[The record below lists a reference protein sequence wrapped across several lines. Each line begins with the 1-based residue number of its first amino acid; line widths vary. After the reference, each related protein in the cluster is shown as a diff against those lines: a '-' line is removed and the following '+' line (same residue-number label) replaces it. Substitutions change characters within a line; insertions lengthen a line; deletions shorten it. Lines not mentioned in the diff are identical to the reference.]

1 MFQDQKMKYFLI
13 AGEASGDLHG
23 ARIMKSILQEDK
35 SAEFRFWG
43 GDQMNAVAP
52 GLITHYKA
60 NAIMGFVEVVM
71 SLKKVLNNLS
81 HCKSEI
87 LKFQPDVVIFI
98 DYPGFNLRMA
108 EFCKKNG
115 FKTVYF
121 IAPKVWAWKENRA
134 KKLELYIDL
143 LLIIF
148 PFEIEYFK
156 KWKVNTQYIGNP
168 LLDEVDEFNAAN
180 PFNKGN
186 DKPILALL
194 PGSRR
199 QEIKL
204 MLPIMLDTAARL
216 PQFRVLICGAPGLE
230 YDDYEPYLKKD
241 VDLEFGRTYSILA
254 RSEAAIVCSG
264 TASLETALLN
274 VPQVCAYKANPI
286 SIAIGRLLV
295 KAKYMSLVN
304 LNLGRLAVPELL
316 QEVFTVERILTEL
329 ENVLPGGKGHEKLQQ
344 DYAELRKV
352 FGEHGA
358 DKRAAKEIIQLIS

>member
-1 MFQDQKMKYFLI
+1 MKYFLI

-23 ARIMKSILQEDK
+23 SRIMKSILKQD
-35 SAEFRFWG
+35 AAAQFRFWG

-60 NAIMGFVEVVM
+60 NAIMGFVEVLM

-98 DYPGFNLRMA
+98 DYPGFNLRMT
-108 EFCKKNG
+108 EFAKKNG

-134 KKLELYIDL
+134 KKLEKYVDL

-156 KWKVNTQYIGNP
+156 KWKVNTKYIGNP
-168 LLDEVDEFNAAN
+168 LLDEVADFRAAN
-180 PFNKGN
+180 PYQKG
-186 DKPILALL
+186 DEKPILALL

-204 MLPIMLDTAARL
+204 MLPIMLQTAAKL
-216 PQFRVLICGAPGLE
+216 NQFRILICGAPGLE
-230 YDDYEPYLKKD
+230 YKDYEPYLKKE
-241 VDLEFGRTYSILA
+241 VNLEFGKTYSILA

-274 VPQVCAYKANPI
+274 VPQVCAYKASPI

-316 QEVFTVERILTEL
+316 QEVFTEERILSEL
-329 ENVLPGGKGHEKLQQ
+329 TAVLPGGKDHEKLMK
-344 DYAELRKV
+344 DYAELRQL

-358 DKRAAKEIIQLIS
+358 DTRAAKEIIQLIS

>member
-1 MFQDQKMKYFLI
+1 MKYFLI

-23 ARIMKSILQEDK
+23 SRIMKSILKQD
-35 SAEFRFWG
+35 AAAQFRFWG

-60 NAIMGFVEVVM
+60 NAIMGFVEVLM

-98 DYPGFNLRMA
+98 DYPGFNLRMT
-108 EFCKKNG
+108 EFAKKNG

-134 KKLELYIDL
+134 KKLEKYVDL

-156 KWKVNTQYIGNP
+156 KWKVNTKYIGNP
-168 LLDEVDEFNAAN
+168 LLDEVADFRAAN
-180 PFNKGN
+180 PYQKG
-186 DKPILALL
+186 DEKPILALL

-204 MLPIMLDTAARL
+204 MLPIMLQTAAKL
-216 PQFRVLICGAPGLE
+216 NQFRVLICGAPGLE
-230 YDDYEPYLKKD
+230 YKDYEPYLKED
-241 VDLEFGRTYSILA
+241 VNLEFGKTYSILA
-254 RSEAAIVCSG
+254 ISEAAIVCSG

-274 VPQVCAYKANPI
+274 VPQVCAYKASPI

-316 QEVFTVERILTEL
+316 QEVFTEERILSEL
-329 ENVLPGGKGHEKLQQ
+329 TAVLPGGKDHEKLMK
-344 DYAELRKV
+344 DYAELRLL

-358 DKRAAKEIIQLIS
+358 DTRAAKEIIQLIS